1 MMKNPRPEEEKIIK
15 DVRNLFRR
23 EKETEA
29 IKDRIL
35 RDIKNRFE
43 HEKGEEN
50 YYKPVGVSGFWSNNY
65 IEYESNDDRNKIL
78 SVEECFNK
86 IRPSVKDIMNNLKES
101 DTWKIQFSMGINFIS
116 SIDNDKEHIMHSKSD
131 NIEIM
136 INGEADEV

>member
-50 YYKPVGVSGFWSNNY
+50 YYKPVGVSSFWRNNY
-65 IEYESNDDRNKIL
+65 IEYESNDDRNKTL
-78 SVEECFNK
+78 PVEECFNK
-86 IRPSVKDIMNNLKES
+86 IRPSKKRHHE
-101 DTWKIQFSMGINFIS
+101 
-116 SIDNDKEHIMHSKSD
+116 
-131 NIEIM
+131 
-136 INGEADEV
+136 

>member
-1 MMKNPRPEEEKIIK
+1 MMKNPRPEDEKIIK

-50 YYKPVGVSGFWSNNY
+50 YYKPVGVSGFWCNNY
-65 IEYESNDDRNKIL
+65 IEYESNDDRNKTL

-86 IRPSVKDIMNNLKES
+86 IRPSVKDIINNLKES
-101 DTWKIQFSMGINFIS
+101 DTWKIQFTIGINFIS
-116 SIDNDKEHIMHSKSD
+116 SIDKDEEHIMHSKSD

>member
-50 YYKPVGVSGFWSNNY
+50 YYKPVGVSGFWCNNY
-65 IEYESNDDRNKIL
+65 IEYESNVDRNKTL
-78 SVEECFNK
+78 SVEEWFNK
-86 IRPSVKDIMNNLKES
+86 IRPSVKDIINNLKES
-101 DTWKIQFSMGINFIS
+101 DTWKIQFTIGINFIS
-116 SIDNDKEHIMHSKSD
+116 SIDKDEEHIMHSKSD